1 MFRLREFLPK
11 DVSSVITLTEQAFS
25 ESYDS
30 SLYYEFQNSWKEG
43 FIVVEKFWKIIGFA
57 VATRLSLNEV
67 RLLMLAVDEKYRRRG
82 IGSAL
87 MKEIIKQASLMG
99 INKIRL
105 EVKVNNKEAIR
116 FYTRFGFAI
125 ASRLPHYYN
134 TGEDGFLM
142 LL

>member
-1 MFRLREFLPK
+1 
-11 DVSSVITLTEQAFS
+11 
-25 ESYDS
+25 
-30 SLYYEFQNSWKEG
+30 
-43 FIVVEKFWKIIGFA
+43 
-57 VATRLSLNEV
+57 
-67 RLLMLAVDEKYRRRG
+67 MLAVDEKYRRRG